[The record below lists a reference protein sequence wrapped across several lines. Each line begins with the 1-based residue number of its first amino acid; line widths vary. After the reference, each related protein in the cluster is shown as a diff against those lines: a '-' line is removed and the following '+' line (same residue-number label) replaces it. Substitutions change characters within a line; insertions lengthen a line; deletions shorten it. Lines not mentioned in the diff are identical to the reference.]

1 MKNLLRPFRLLLLCL
16 ALPMFDAF
24 PCPPEC
30 ICKPM
35 TMNDVAFTRMSYL
48 IDCRNVSLPENR
60 LAFQAQPWS
69 IEVDRVSYDD
79 DEDNPTNDYLISID
93 LSDSSSLNTFTSRS
107 IELTGFLYNLRS
119 LSLTSQ
125 SKQFLLQPNAFNASM
140 YEHVKTLNLSSC
152 CKQIPNQCA
161 QLLRPLK
168 RLELLDLSNSDMYK
182 TCLQTPG
189 KWTNTLA
196 RFLVGE
202 ITFFFASTRGDF
214 D

>member
-1 MKNLLRPFRLLLLCL
+1 
-16 ALPMFDAF
+16 
-24 PCPPEC
+24 
-30 ICKPM
+30 
-35 TMNDVAFTRMSYL
+35 MNDVAFTRMSYL

-60 LAFQAQPWS
+60 LAFQAQAWS
-69 IEVDRVSYDD
+69 IRADRVSYDD

-125 SKQFLLQPNAFNASM
+125 SKQFLLHPNAFNTPM
-140 YEHVKTLNLSSC
+140 YEHLKTLNLSSC
-152 CKQIPNQCA
+152 CKKTPNQCA

-182 TCLQTPG
+182 TCLQIPG
-189 KWTNTLA
+189 K
-196 RFLVGE
+196 
-202 ITFFFASTRGDF
+202 
-214 D
+214 